1 MNLKQP
7 MSKPN
12 ELQTILR
19 DVGAGNIWRPIYDND
34 QKLLTTGVEPNDNGL
49 HSDLSRIDFKD
60 KTVVDL
66 GCNFGYFTFFAR
78 RQAARYVLGID
89 IDRRII
95 RGCNL
100 LMKMYDYDGI
110 DFLVGDITKINGLG
124 RFDIAMMIDFIGKNW
139 VRTGEMNSFLKII
152 EHLAR
157 KEMLI
162 SVRPIYDI
170 KKHLQNDLQGLL
182 EIYPPCFIRN
192 NRFHT
197 FEYIKA
203 FFEDRWSAT
212 VMSPEIDPNESY
224 KKILH
229 FHRK

>member
-1 MNLKQP
+1 MY
-7 MSKPN
+7 KPN

-19 DVGAGNIWRPIYDND
+19 EVGSDNIWRPIYDSNH
-34 QKLLTTGVEPNDNGL
+34 KLLNTGVETNVDGL

-66 GCNFGYFTFFAR
+66 GCNFGYFTFWAR
-78 RQAARYVLGID
+78 RQAARHVLGID

-100 LMKMYDYDGI
+100 LMKMYNYDGI
-110 DFLVGDITKINGLG
+110 DFLAEDITKINGLG

-139 VRTGEMNSFLKII
+139 IRTGEMISFLKII

-162 SVRPIYDI
+162 SVRPVYNV
-170 KKHLQNDLQGLL
+170 KKHFQNDFQGLL
-182 EIYPPCFIRN
+182 ELYPSRFIRN

-197 FEYIKA
+197 FEYIEA
-203 FFEDRWSAT
+203 YFEDRWYTT
-212 VMSPEIDPNESY
+212 VIWPEIDPDESH

>member
-1 MNLKQP
+1 MY
-7 MSKPN
+7 KPN

-19 DVGAGNIWRPIYDND
+19 EVGSDNIWRPIYDSNH
-34 QKLLTTGVEPNDNGL
+34 KLLNTGVETNVDGL

-66 GCNFGYFTFFAR
+66 GCNFGYFTFWAR
-78 RQAARYVLGID
+78 RQAARHVLGID

-100 LMKMYDYDGI
+100 LMRMYNYDGI
-110 DFLVGDITKINGLG
+110 DFLSEDITKINGLG

-139 VRTGEMNSFLKII
+139 IRTGEMISFLKII
-152 EHLAR
+152 EYLAR

-162 SVRPIYDI
+162 SVRPVYSV
-170 KKHLQNDLQGLL
+170 KKHFQNDFQGLL
-182 EIYPPCFIRN
+182 ELYPSRFIRN

-197 FEYIKA
+197 FEYIEA
-203 FFEDRWSAT
+203 YFEDRWYTT
-212 VMSPEIDPNESY
+212 VIWPEIDPDESH

>member
-1 MNLKQP
+1 
-7 MSKPN
+7 MSRPN

-19 DVGAGNIWRPIYDND
+19 EVGSDKVWRPIYDSNH
-34 QKLLTTGVEPNDNGL
+34 KLLTTGVETNVEGL

-66 GCNFGYFTFFAR
+66 GCNFGYFTFWAR
-78 RQAARYVLGID
+78 KQDARHVLGID
-89 IDRRII
+89 IDQRII

-100 LMKMYDYDGI
+100 LMKMYNYDGI
-110 DFLVGDITKINGLG
+110 DFLSEDITKINGLG

-139 VRTGEMNSFLKII
+139 IRTGEMIPFLKIT

-162 SVRPIYDI
+162 SVRPVYSV
-170 KKHLQNDLQGLL
+170 KKHFQNDFKGLL
-182 EIYPPCFIRN
+182 DIYPSRFIRN

-197 FEYIKA
+197 FEFIEAY
-203 FFEDRWSAT
+203 FEDRWNAT
-212 VMSPEIDPNESY
+212 VTSPEIDPDESH